1 MSEKPLNP
9 EGVLAQYAAE
19 RKVSRRYAFK
29 APFSAPGTK
38 PEGPYTW
45 NGVKV
50 ERYKPEGDDWS
61 GIIRQVIVGYR
72 EQTTF
77 HVRYFEIAPGGN
89 SSLEKHVHAHA
100 VIGVRGEGKVI
111 VGPDCYQLGFLDAV
125 YVSPDTPHQLV
136 NTGDQPFGFLCI
148 VDAERDRPRPVNPDE
163 LKAILESP
171 RTRDIVRP
179 GKLNLEK
186 VEGA

>member
-1 MSEKPLNP
+1 MSENPLTP
-9 EGVLAQYAAE
+9 EDVLAQYAAE
-19 RKVSRRYAFK
+19 RKVSHRYAYK

-45 NGVKV
+45 EGVKV
-50 ERYKPEGDDWS
+50 ERYKSEGDDWS

-148 VDAERDRPRPVNPDE
+148 VDAERDRPRPVAPDE